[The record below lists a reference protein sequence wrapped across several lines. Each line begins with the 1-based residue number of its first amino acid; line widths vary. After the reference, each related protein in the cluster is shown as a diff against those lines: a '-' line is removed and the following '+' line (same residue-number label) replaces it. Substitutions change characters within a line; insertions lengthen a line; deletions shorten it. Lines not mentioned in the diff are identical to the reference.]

1 METSPVDYLI
11 EKYEKIKTLFGIEK
25 QILLN
30 DFRAIATA
38 INKNERFEYFKD
50 LGKLARDSYPE
61 SLLHNYYMG
70 RFYEATG
77 NPKKAMKTYREAY
90 IYQEIDGITKDDLL
104 ERADRIQAEFGY

>member
-38 INKNERFEYFKD
+38 ITKNERFEYFKD
-50 LGKLARDSYPE
+50 LGKLARESYPE

-90 IYQEIDGITKDDLL
+90 IYQEIDCICMMILYELACASQK
-104 ERADRIQAEFGY
+104 